1 MFMAASTA
9 ADLAAVFMA
18 VSEAAAFAAGLLTGV
33 SSILNSVYGK
43 LAQFVGS
50 SNKVPNC
57 ANPYYAAAITAYC
70 RRRLIELAMVDPS
83 AIVFFATDG
92 IMAIRPLHHLPKPIK
107 GVKNCPIKRS
117 GQRVRDESAGDV
129 ISLGDWEYAQR
140 DGGIFVMAGVYVH
153 YMVERNDKGEFI
165 FDTNGKPKVNSKY
178 TGRLRGGDISK
189 YAEGNDGQPWLVSQA
204 LESWLKPFDLDDKE
218 TYP

>member
-70 RRRLIELAMVDPS
+70 SRRLIELAMVDPS

-92 IMAIRPLHHLPKPIK
+92 ILSTRPLHHLPIPIK
-107 GVKNCPIKRS
+107 GVKNCPAKRS
-117 GQRVRDESAGDV
+117 GKRVKDESAGDA
-129 ISLGDWEYAQR
+129 ISLGDWEYACNET
-140 DGGIFVMAGVYVH
+140 AGY
-153 YMVERNDKGEFI
+153 
-165 FDTNGKPKVNSKY
+165 S
-178 TGRLRGGDISK
+178 S
-189 YAEGNDGQPWLVSQA
+189 WLVYMQA
-204 LESWLKPFDLDDKE
+204 LQD
-218 TYP
+218 